1 MLNSLFENGCRDIVS
16 RALVLGE
23 IRKGS
28 FRIGI
33 AQIYSVSTFLRSSFT
48 IYMPEASFDFLGGVL

>member
-1 MLNSLFENGCRDIVS
+1 MLNSLFENGCIDIVS

-23 IRKGS
+23 IRKGL
-28 FRIGI
+28 FRIEI
-33 AQIYSVSTFLRSSFT
+33 AQIYSEHLRRPPFT